1 MRVLGISPLDKDAN
15 VSLMEDGK
23 VLFACG
29 EERLSRVKLQS
40 GFPHRALQEGLTRLK
55 WDPQSIDAVAYA
67 FFDWDEEARL
77 IAESVGIDARR
88 VGPKATAE
96 SCALYRAKIG
106 TGYKVDRTARIPGL
120 DTEAAEFT
128 PAKAWY
134 KRLVYEKIAHS
145 PKMDYRAHMHLF
157 KKWQRNAVDD
167 HRRWSGELA
176 AGLKRVG
183 LDNKPL
189 RRFQHHD
196 THAANAFYASPF
208 DDALVV
214 TLDGYGSG
222 MCGGIYTADA
232 GGIRTLHRYR
242 FPSSMG
248 IFYEH
253 VTSGLGFKPS
263 RHEGKIVGLASYGD
277 PKVLADILLARFDTA
292 DGDIVI
298 RNGQNH
304 FFTRALTTHFA
315 KRDIAAAYQWVLE
328 EVTRRSV
335 SYWLAKTGKTKV
347 VVSGGVHANVK
358 LNQRIREIPGVDGLF
373 VYPNMG
379 DGGCGTGAAM
389 LVFGHEVMKKAGP
402 FDTVYFGPDYTEAQI
417 KAALDKEGL
426 KYERFD
432 APEERI
438 AELLSQDHII
448 GRFNG
453 RMEYGPR
460 ALGNRS
466 VLYPAKEPEV
476 NQWLNHQLARTE
488 FMPFA
493 PSCLA
498 EFAPKLYHN
507 LGGCEKTAEFMTVT
521 FDCTE
526 WMKGHS
532 PAAVHVDGTARPQLV
547 TPKSNP
553 SYHKLISAY
562 EKRTGIPVVINTS
575 FNMHEEPIV
584 CSPEDAVRAFLLGN
598 VDYLAAGPFMVP
610 HPKLAEN
617 LKDREK
623 TKPGK
628 KRELAG
634 V

>member
-40 GFPHRALQEGLTRLK
+40 GFPHRALQEGLNRLG

-77 IAESVGIDARR
+77 IAESVAIDDQRN
-88 VGPKATAE
+88 GSNATAE
-96 SCALYRAKIG
+96 SCARYRAKIG
-106 TGYKVDRTARIPGL
+106 TGYQVDRTHRIPGI

-134 KRLVYEKIAHS
+134 KRLVYEKIAGS
-145 PKMDYRAHMHLF
+145 SKLDRRAHKHLF
-157 KKWQRNAVDD
+157 KKWQQNAVDD
-167 HRRWSGELA
+167 HRKWSGELS
-176 AGLKRVG
+176 AGLAKFG
-183 LDNKPL
+183 LDKKPL
-189 RRFQHHD
+189 KRFQHHD

-208 DDALVV
+208 SDALVV

-232 GGIRTLHRYR
+232 SGIKNLHRYR
-242 FPSSMG
+242 FPNSMG

-277 PKVLADILLARFDTA
+277 PKRLADILLTRFDTT

-304 FFTRALTTHFA
+304 YFTRALTTHFA

-389 LVFGHEVMKKAGP
+389 LAFGHEVMRKAGP
-402 FDTVYFGPDYTEAQI
+402 FDVVYFGPDYTEAQI
-417 KAALDKEGL
+417 RAALDKEGL
-426 KYERFD
+426 KYERLD
-432 APEERI
+432 SPEERI

-498 EFAPKLYHN
+498 EFAPRLYHN
-507 LGGCEKTAEFMTVT
+507 LSGCEKTAEFMTVT
-521 FDCTE
+521 FDCTD

-547 TPKSNP
+547 TPQSNP
-553 SYHKLISAY
+553 SYYKLISAY

-584 CSPEDAVRAFLLGN
+584 CSPDDAVRAFLLGN
-598 VDYLAAGPFMVP
+598 VDYLAAGPFLVP
-610 HPKLAEN
+610 HPKLTDN

-623 TKPGK
+623 TRPGK

>member
-1 MRVLGISPLDKDAN
+1 MRVLGISPLDKDST
-15 VSLMEDGK
+15 VSFLEDGH

-40 GFPHRALQEGLTRLK
+40 GFPHKALAEGFRRLN
-55 WDPQSIDAVAYA
+55 WSAESIDAVAYA

-77 IAESVGIDARR
+77 IADAVTADDKFNR
-88 VGPKATAE
+88 GTTGSSNAKYKAA
-96 SCALYRAKIG
+96 IG
-106 TGYKVDRTARIPGL
+106 TGYRVDRTRLIPGL
-120 DTEAAEFT
+120 DTEQSEFM
-128 PAKAWY
+128 PRKAWW
-134 KRLVYEKIAHS
+134 KRFYYERIAGG
-145 PKMDYRAHMHLF
+145 KRADRAAHEKLF
-157 KKWQRNAVDD
+157 RKWRELAVGEHKKWSED
-167 HRRWSGELA
+167 LA
-176 AGLKRVG
+176 AGLKTHG
-183 LDNKPL
+183 LDKKPL
-189 RRFQHHD
+189 KRFQHHD
-196 THAANAFYASPF
+196 THAANAYYASPYR
-208 DDALVV
+208 DALIV

-222 MCGGIYTADA
+222 MCGGVYT
-232 GGIRTLHRYR
+232 GTEKGLRNLVR
-242 FPSSMG
+242 FTFPNSLG

-277 PKVLADILLARFDTA
+277 PKHLADVLLERFDTTN
-292 DGDIVI
+292 GDIKI
-298 RNGQNH
+298 ACAQNH
-304 FFTRALTTHFA
+304 YFTRALATHFA
-315 KRDIAAAYQWVLE
+315 KRDVAAAYQYVLE
-328 EVTRRSV
+328 EVTRRV
-335 SYWLAKTGKTKV
+335 VTYWLAKTGKTKV

-389 LVFGHEVMKKAGP
+389 LVFGHETMSRAGGY
-402 FDTVYFGPDYTEAQI
+402 DAVYYGPDYTDDQI
-417 KAALDKEGL
+417 RGALDKEGL

-432 APEERI
+432 APEDRV
-438 AELLSQDHII
+438 AELLSEDHII

-498 EFAPKLYHN
+498 EAAPQLFRN
-507 LGGCEKTAEFMTVT
+507 LPGAEKTAEFMTVT
-521 FDCTE
+521 FDCTDE
-526 WMKGHS
+526 MKAHS

-547 TPKSNP
+547 TPRSNP

-562 EKRTGIPVVINTS
+562 AARTGIPVVINTS

-584 CSPEDAVRAFLLGN
+584 CSPDDAVRAFLLGN
-598 VDYLAAGPFMVP
+598 VDYLAIGHFLAP

-617 LKDREK
+617 LADRAK
-623 TKPGK
+623 SKPGV
-628 KRELAG
+628 KRELVG

>member
-1 MRVLGISPLDKDAN
+1 MRVLGISPLDKDST
-15 VSLMEDGK
+15 VSFMEDGV

-40 GFPHRALQEGLTRLK
+40 GFPHKALAEGFRRLG
-55 WDPQSIDAVAYA
+55 WSAESIDAVAYA
-67 FFDWDEEARL
+67 FFDWSEEARL
-77 IAESVGIDARR
+77 IADAVATDER
-88 VGPKATAE
+88 VNAGNTGSSNAA
-96 SCALYRAKIG
+96 YRAAIG
-106 TGYKVDRTARIPGL
+106 RPYTVDRTTRIPGL
-120 DTEAAEFT
+120 ETEESEFM
-128 PAKAWY
+128 PRKAWW
-134 KRLVYEKIAHS
+134 KRFYYERIAGGR
-145 PKMDYRAHMHLF
+145 RADRAAHDKLF
-157 KKWQRNAVDD
+157 RKWRQTAVAE
-167 HRRWSGELA
+167 HRKWSAELA
-176 AGLKRVG
+176 TGLKRHG
-183 LDNKPL
+183 LDKKPL
-189 RRFQHHD
+189 KRFQHHD
-196 THAANAFYASPF
+196 THAANAYYASPF
-208 DDALVV
+208 RNALVV

-222 MCGGIYTADA
+222 MCGGVYTGES
-232 GGIRTLHRYR
+232 GGLKNLVR
-242 FPSSMG
+242 FTFPNSLG

-263 RHEGKIVGLASYGD
+263 RHEGKIVGLASYGN
-277 PKVLADILLARFDTA
+277 PKHLADVLLERFDTA
-292 DGDIVI
+292 NGDIKI
-298 RNGQNH
+298 RCAQDH
-304 FFTRALTTHFA
+304 YFTRALAGHFA
-315 KRDIAAAYQWVLE
+315 KRDVAAAYQYVLE
-328 EVTRRSV
+328 EVTRRVV

-358 LNQRIREIPGVDGLF
+358 LNQRIRELPGVDGLF

-389 LVFGHEVMKKAGP
+389 LVFGHERMSRVGQYDVVYYGP
-402 FDTVYFGPDYTEAQI
+402 EYGEFEI
-417 KAALDKEGL
+417 RAALDREQL
-426 KYERFD
+426 RYERHD
-432 APEERI
+432 SPEERI
-438 AELLSQDHII
+438 AELLAQDHII

-498 EFAPKLYHN
+498 EAAPSLFHN
-507 LGGCEKTAEFMTVT
+507 LPGCEKTAEFMTVT
-521 FDCTE
+521 FDCTDE
-526 WMKGHS
+526 MKGHS

-562 EKRTGIPVVINTS
+562 AERTGIPVVINTS

-598 VDYLAAGPFMVP
+598 VDYLAIGPFLVP

-617 LKDREK
+617 LADRAK
-623 TKPGK
+623 SKPGA
-628 KRELAG
+628 KRELAA